1 MLEPCPLRTAAS
13 GNRMF
18 PRRPQIPASAA
29 GILYTITAPRTGAER
44 SFYAAGRSL
53 YPAQLYQAL
62 CDDLDTDEQILAE
75 TLERIGVR
83 YDAEQNRFL

>member
-1 MLEPCPLRTAAS
+1 MLPEDPFILLSYINMKLRDKY
-13 GNRMF
+13 
-18 PRRPQIPASAA
+18 P
-29 GILYTITAPRTGAER
+29 
-44 SFYAAGRSL
+44 SL
-53 YPAQLYQAL
+53 QAL

>member
-1 MLEPCPLRTAAS
+1 MLPEDPFILLSYINMKLRD
-13 GNRMF
+13 NY
-18 PRRPQIPASAA
+18 P
-29 GILYTITAPRTGAER
+29 
-44 SFYAAGRSL
+44 SL
-53 YPAQLYQAL
+53 QAL